1 VSHRRELIQV
11 ALGRAPA
18 DAVIVGGTLVDVIT
32 GELRPAEIAIKGD
45 RIAAVAASVAHTRGL
60 DTETIHADGRWLA
73 PGLIDGHLHQYHSY
87 LGIDQFAEAL
97 LRHGVTC
104 TADGFY
110 GPGIVAGPEA
120 VRFFKEA
127 FERTPVRLI
136 FLVPVIAWLQN
147 RELGLTPAPGITM
160 DDMNEMLDWA
170 GCIGLEEPPYLP
182 VVDHDEDLLD
192 LFDATL
198 ERRKVVTG
206 HAAGIEA
213 RELQAYAA
221 VGVST
226 DHESTEAHDALMKAR
241 AGMRL
246 LMRQGS
252 GCGDVPEV
260 VRAHT
265 ELGADARGFGFCA
278 DVASAEKLMD
288 EGTIDHAVRVAISG
302 GVPPVTALQ
311 MATLN
316 TARAFR
322 VQHDMGCLAPG
333 RYADVL
339 FVDDL
344 RELSIESVMVG
355 GRTVVRGGEL
365 VVDLPPTEYPR
376 SFRDTVHVAGVPR
389 GADLTLRAPEGLS
402 RVDVRVIGVTE
413 GSLVSEERQAS
424 LPAVDGRV
432 AADPAQ
438 DVAHLAMIDR
448 LGKDT
453 GIGLGF
459 VQGFGLQRGAFASTA
474 NSVCENLVI
483 VGADPHD
490 MAVAAN
496 HLVSMGGG
504 KAVVADGEVVASVPM
519 PVLGLHA
526 DEPLSLVMEKFAAA
540 VQAIRDL
547 GCDLANPF
555 SQLEFCFACGEIGD
569 LKLSEEGLI
578 RIRSREV
585 VDPLVA

>member
-1 VSHRRELIQV
+1 LRRRELIDV
-11 ALGRAPA
+11 ALGRSPA
-18 DAVIVGGTLVDVIT
+18 DTVIAGGTLVDVTT
-32 GELRPAEIAIKGD
+32 GELRAAEIAIKGD
-45 RIAAVAASVAHTRGL
+45 RIAAVADSVEYARGPS
-60 DTETIHADGRWLA
+60 TETIRADGRWLA

-97 LRHGVTC
+97 LRHGVTA

-110 GPGIVAGPEA
+110 GPGIVAGSEA

-160 DDMNEMLDWA
+160 RDMNEMLDWP

-182 VVDHDEDLLD
+182 VVDQEEDLLD

-198 ERRKVVTG
+198 DRRKVVTG
-206 HAAGIEA
+206 HAAGIAE

-226 DHESTEAHDALMKAR
+226 DHESTDPFDALAKAR

-265 ELGADARGFGFCA
+265 ELGADQRAFGFCA
-278 DVASAEKLMD
+278 DVASAEKLMT
-288 EGTIDHAVRVAISG
+288 EGTIDHAVRVAIAG
-302 GVPPVTALQ
+302 GVSPVAALQ

-316 TARAFR
+316 TAKAFR
-322 VQHDMGCLAPG
+322 LQHELGCLAPG

-339 FVDDL
+339 VIEDL
-344 RELSIESVMVG
+344 RELAIESVMVG
-355 GRTVVRGGEL
+355 GRTVARDGEL
-365 VVDLPPTEYPR
+365 VVELPSTSYPE
-376 SFRDTVHVAGVPR
+376 SFLDTVRIDRPAVAEDLALPAPA
-389 GADLTLRAPEGLS
+389 GAD
-402 RVDVRVIGVTE
+402 RVEARVIGVTD
-413 GSLVSEERQAS
+413 GSLVSEERTAS
-424 LPAVDGRV
+424 LPVVDGRV
-432 AADPAQ
+432 AADPGQ
-438 DVAHLAMIDR
+438 DVLHLAMIDR
-448 LGKDT
+448 LGKGT

-459 VQGFGLQRGAFASTA
+459 VQGFGLRRGAFASTA
-474 NSVCENLVI
+474 NSVCENLVV
-483 VGADPHD
+483 VGTDPRD
-490 MAVAAN
+490 MAIAAN
-496 HLVSMGGG
+496 RLVELGGG
-504 KAVVADGEVVASVPM
+504 KAVVADGVVLASVSM

-526 DEPLSLVMEKFAAA
+526 DQPLAEVMERFEAA
-540 VQAIRDL
+540 VAAIRDL

-569 LKLSEEGLI
+569 IKLSEEGLI
-578 RIRSREV
+578 RVGSREV
-585 VDPLVA
+585 VDAIVD